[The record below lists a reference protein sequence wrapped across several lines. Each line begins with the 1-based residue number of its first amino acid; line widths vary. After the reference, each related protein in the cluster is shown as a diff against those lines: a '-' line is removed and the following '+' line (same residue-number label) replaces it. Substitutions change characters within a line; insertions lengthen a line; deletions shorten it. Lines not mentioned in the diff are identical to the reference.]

1 MDNFIQI
8 TCILSTQASSLCHRY
23 VGTVYFTVL
32 PVKFNTVKPLL
43 SPLGSLF
50 ISSSFE
56 EGGGVIETGGLI
68 LENTMVSVL
77 HKELEYKVEKLKY
90 KKVGGTSTW

>member
-43 SPLGSLF
+43 SPFGGLF
-50 ISSSFE
+50 ISSPF
-56 EGGGVIETGGLI
+56 EGGGRGLI
-68 LENTMVSVL
+68 NAEKTMVSVL
-77 HKELEYKVEKLKY
+77 PKEVEYKVEKLKY

>member
-50 ISSSFE
+50 ISSPF
-56 EGGGVIETGGLI
+56 EGGGGRGLI
-68 LENTMVSVL
+68 NAEKTMVSVL
-77 HKELEYKVEKLKY
+77 PKEVEYKVEKLKY